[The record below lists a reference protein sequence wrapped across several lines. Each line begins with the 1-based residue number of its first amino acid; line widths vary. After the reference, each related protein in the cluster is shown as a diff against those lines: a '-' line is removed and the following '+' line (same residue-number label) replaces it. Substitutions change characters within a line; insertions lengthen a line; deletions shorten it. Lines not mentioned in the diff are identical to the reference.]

1 MQLLQMFET
10 SIVCFSMG
18 YEAMG
23 VWDYPEDTRALHLL
37 LETERAPRMD
47 FVVNCMSYTR
57 LQDEQNCAHVRC
69 IGEHYLNLNT
79 VLFLNEEKM
88 KGDLE
93 SIKTQL
99 QEKLLER
106 TNETH
111 PEPIQ
116 IGFMSRQ
123 GRHRSIAVCR
133 FTIEVL
139 KRKGYNV
146 AKKPVHLSQSM
157 WEPDQCST
165 CEECDANCEGKEF
178 LYEMAV
184 QVWNSLPGY

>member
-1 MQLLQMFET
+1 
-10 SIVCFSMG
+10 MG

-69 IGEHYLNLNT
+69 IGEHYLNLNA
-79 VLFLNEEKM
+79 VLFLDEEKM
-88 KGDLE
+88 KGDFE

-99 QEKLLER
+99 QAKLLER

-111 PEPIQ
+111 PEAIH

-123 GRHRSIAVCR
+123 GRHRSVAACR
-133 FTIEVL
+133 LTIEVL
-139 KRKGYNV
+139 KRKGYTV
-146 AKKPVHLSQSM
+146 AQKRVHLSELM

-165 CEECDANCEGKEF
+165 CEECDPNCEGKQF

>member
-37 LETERAPRMD
+37 LECERAPRMD

-57 LQDEQNCAHVRC
+57 GEDEKNWAHVRC
-69 IGEHYLNLNT
+69 IGEHYLNLNA
-79 VLFLNEEKM
+79 VLFLDDEKM
-88 KGDLE
+88 KGDFE

-99 QEKLLER
+99 QAKLLER

-111 PEPIQ
+111 PEAIH

-123 GRHRSIAVCR
+123 GRHRSIALCR
-133 FTIEVL
+133 LTIEIL
-139 KRKGYNV
+139 KRKGFNV
-146 AKKPVHLSQSM
+146 DKEPMHHSM
-157 WEPDQCST
+157 VAWENTS
-165 CEECDANCEGKEF
+165 ARRARNAVLVLKGK
-178 LYEMAV
+178 
-184 QVWNSLPGY
+184 QICTT